1 MEIKFNE
8 EMDLAIQYVQ
18 SQLPRLGNLQALDEF
33 MDDKEEPE
41 PGEEL
46 DPTEVTLSIPDM
58 DSAVAVLGKFIGKR
72 TKLLSDPHLYH
83 DVVPQLYS
91 CALFFGVM
99 VEALAKGESLTFV
112 ETTGDE
118 DGCKALL

>member
-18 SQLPRLGNLQALDEF
+18 TQLPRLGNLQALDEF

-72 TKLLSDPHLYH
+72 TKLLVDPHLYA

-91 CALFFGVM
+91 CSLFFAVLM
-99 VEALAKGESLTFV
+99 EALARGESLTFV
-112 ETTGDE
+112 EADNE
-118 DGCKALL
+118 